1 MHERGLLT
9 LSESAWAEAKKR
21 ADVIGPLAA
30 LPTVSR
36 LAAEAAAAEIG
47 ISVRQVYKLIKRYR
61 LSDGLVTDLATGC
74 PTGGKG
80 KSRIAPEIE
89 KLISESIEQF
99 YLTRQKRSQAA
110 VEREV
115 WMRCKQAA
123 YNLPSRNTIRAR
135 IKKLDPKMIAQ
146 KRLGADAARSLHS
159 AGGKS
164 PEPSAPLDI
173 VQMDHTP
180 VDLIVVDECSR
191 EPIGRP
197 YLTIAIDTFTRCIVG
212 MLLTLEAP
220 SATSVGLCLT
230 HTVTDKGRWLSGLG
244 LTDMTWPMH
253 GKPGKICMDNAS
265 EFKSD
270 ALKRGCEQHGIEREY
285 RPPGQPHFGGIVERV
300 IGTAMKMVHELPGT
314 TFSNTKERGDYDSEK
329 RAILTMRELEKWLTL
344 AIGTYHESIHSG
356 LWETPAACWRR
367 NIGNV
372 KTSTVSNER
381 AFLIDFL
388 PVLRRNIS
396 RTGFVIDHITY
407 YSDVLKAWI
416 ARRHDL
422 EKFII
427 RRDPR
432 DLSKV
437 WVLDP
442 VSSHYLEIPYRSISN
457 PAVTLW
463 EHRKAVEKLR
473 ESGRTQVNESVVFR
487 MVSQMRQIAET
498 AAAESKLA
506 RRDKARRKHLNND
519 RLVDQLTSSES
530 PGKED
535 FQHVNPFDDIEE
547 W

>member
-1 MHERGLLT
+1 M
-9 LSESAWAEAKKR
+9 
-21 ADVIGPLAA
+21 
-30 LPTVSR
+30 
-36 LAAEAAAAEIG
+36 
-47 ISVRQVYKLIKRYR
+47 Q
-61 LSDGLVTDLATGC
+61 
-74 PTGGKG
+74 
-80 KSRIAPEIE
+80 
-89 KLISESIEQF
+89 
-99 YLTRQKRSQAA
+99 
-110 VEREV
+110 
-115 WMRCKQAA
+115 
-123 YNLPSRNTIRAR
+123 
-135 IKKLDPKMIAQ
+135 
-146 KRLGADAARSLHS
+146 
-159 AGGKS
+159 
-164 PEPSAPLDI
+164 
-173 VQMDHTP
+173 
-180 VDLIVVDECSR
+180 
-191 EPIGRP
+191 
-197 YLTIAIDTFTRCIVG
+197 
-212 MLLTLEAP
+212 
-220 SATSVGLCLT
+220 
-230 HTVTDKGRWLSGLG
+230 
-244 LTDMTWPMH
+244 
-253 GKPGKICMDNAS
+253 
-265 EFKSD
+265 
-270 ALKRGCEQHGIEREY
+270 
-285 RPPGQPHFGGIVERV
+285 
-300 IGTAMKMVHELPGT
+300 
-314 TFSNTKERGDYDSEK
+314 
-329 RAILTMRELEKWLTL
+329 ELEKWLTL

-422 EKFII
+422 DKFII

-473 ESGRTQVNESVVFR
+473 ESGRAQVNESMVFR
-487 MVSQMRQIAET
+487 IVSQMRQIAET

-506 RRDKARRKHLNND
+506 RRDKARRKHLNN
-519 RLVDQLTSSES
+519 RCLVDQLTASES

-535 FQHVNPFDDIEE
+535 SQHVNPFDDIEE

>member
-9 LSESAWAEAKKR
+9 LSESAWAKAKKR

-30 LPTVSR
+30 LPAVSR

-47 ISVRQVYKLIKRYR
+47 VSVRQVYKLIKRYR

-80 KSRIAPEIE
+80 RSRIAPEIE

-110 VEREV
+110 VEREI
-115 WMRCKQAA
+115 WMRCKQSA
-123 YNLPSRNTIRAR
+123 YKLPSRNTIRAR
-135 IKKLDPKMIAQ
+135 IKKLDPKMTAQ
-146 KRLGADAARSLHS
+146 KRLGTDAARSLHS
-159 AGGKS
+159 AGGKP
-164 PEPSAPLDI
+164 PEPSGPLDI

-230 HTVTDKGRWLSGLG
+230 HTVTDKSRWLSGLG
-244 LTDMTWPMH
+244 ITDMTWPMH
-253 GKPGKICMDNAS
+253 GKPSKIFLDNAS

-329 RAILTMRELEKWLTL
+329 RAILTVRELEKWLTL

-422 EKFII
+422 DKFII

-473 ESGRTQVNESVVFR
+473 ESGRAQVNESMVFR
-487 MVSQMRQIAET
+487 IVSQMRQIAET

-506 RRDKARRKHLNND
+506 RRDKARRKHLNN
-519 RLVDQLTSSES
+519 RCLVDQLTASES
-530 PGKED
+530 PDQED
-535 FQHVNPFDDIEE
+535 SQHVNPFDDIEE